1 MTLIEELKNLD
12 RTLQTKDLDTLID
25 KMLDNIGSVDPELR
39 DTLIFNTFGK
49 LILNDYL
56 TTKQMERIIEVCLK
70 NLYFNIGQRED
81 DSVFMRSF
89 SALVIGLILRKD
101 RQKRFLSDVITMQ
114 AIESSVEYLKL
125 EKDIRGYVDRKGWA
139 HSIAHGADLLADAIK
154 HPNYNTVLSS
164 KCLETI
170 KHCLFKDSVNGMPYI
185 DDEEERLIFAVEALL
200 EKGVTESD
208 IEMWVLTISE
218 ALTELSR
225 EEGYSLN
232 FFTKRHNLT
241 SLLRGLYFRSLYRND
256 CLKLRES
263 IVDIL
268 EKWHNQLYHPVQQ
281 K

>member
-56 TTKQMERIIEVCLK
+56 TPKQMERIIEVCLK

-89 SALVIGLILRKD
+89 SAFVIGLILRKD

-114 AIESSVEYLKL
+114 AIESNVEYLK
-125 EKDIRGYVDRKGWA
+125 
-139 HSIAHGADLLADAIK
+139 
-154 HPNYNTVLSS
+154 
-164 KCLETI
+164 
-170 KHCLFKDSVNGMPYI
+170 
-185 DDEEERLIFAVEALL
+185 L

-208 IEMWVLTISE
+208 IEMWVLIISE
-218 ALTELSR
+218 ALTEII
-225 EEGYSLN
+225 
-232 FFTKRHNLT
+232 KR
-241 SLLRGLYFRSLYRND
+241 RG
-256 CLKLRES
+256 
-263 IVDIL
+263 I
-268 EKWHNQLYHPVQQ
+268 
-281 K
+281 